1 VNQLLLHDF
10 FLAVSARYPKRVA
23 AWRHG
28 DSLTFAEVAAR
39 TEQMARA
46 LAAAGL
52 RRSDRLVWWGETDL
66 DLVPLMFATASLG
79 AIFAPVNPSLNKE
92 EAALL
97 LDLADPRLV
106 VVDEKHEGPI
116 QLGDLTRSTVT
127 SGIDSSPVQESDG
140 HIMYFT
146 SGTTGTPKGIVLSH
160 RTTMLRALPAL
171 ADAPRGPLV
180 SMFPLFHMSGWSSAI
195 GPWLCGEEVV
205 LADGGDAESLVREM
219 DEHRAYRF
227 YAIPAVWSRILEL
240 DLTPYDLTS
249 MRVADTGTS
258 ATTVELL
265 AAIHDALPH
274 TTTTVTYGS
283 TEASGVCKLPFEDL
297 LRKPGSVGPP
307 WPGVTVR
314 VEEGQLQVKSPFLFD
329 GYFRNPAATEA
340 AFVDGWYQTG
350 ELADIDDEGY
360 VSILGRVSD
369 MIRSGG
375 ESISPAEVDTVLLEH
390 PAVADAAS
398 AGIPDDSWGEIVTA
412 FVVLRPG
419 ASITLEDLQAH
430 CASRLARYKTPRRL
444 VLVDSIPRTGATRQ
458 VQRRQLVQRA

>member
-1 VNQLLLHDF
+1 MSQLLLHDF
-10 FLAVSARYPKRVA
+10 LLSVSARHPQRVA

-28 DSLTFAEVAAR
+28 DSLTFAEVADK
-39 TEQMARA
+39 TERMARS
-46 LAAAGL
+46 LAGAGL

-79 AIFAPVNPSLNKE
+79 AIFAPVNPSLNE
-92 EAALL
+92 DEAALL

-106 VVDEKHEGPI
+106 VVDEKHDGQM
-116 QLGDLTRSTVT
+116 QLGELTRATPT
-127 SGIDSSPVQESDG
+127 TGIDSPSVQETDG

-160 RTTMLRALPAL
+160 RTTLLRALPAL
-171 ADAPRGPLV
+171 GDGPRGPLV

-205 LADGGDAESLVREM
+205 LADGGDAEVLLRAMEK
-219 DEHRAYRF
+219 HRAHRF
-227 YAIPAVWSRILEL
+227 YGIPAVWRRILDV
-240 DLTPYDLTS
+240 DLTGYDLTS
-249 MRVADTGTS
+249 LKVADTGTS

-265 AAIHDALPH
+265 TAIHQALPQ

-297 LRKPGSVGPP
+297 QRKPGSVGPP
-307 WPGVTVR
+307 WPGVRVR
-314 VEEGQLQVKSPFLFD
+314 IEDGQLQVKSPFLFD

-350 ELADIDDEGY
+350 ELADMDDEGY

-375 ESISPAEVDTVLLEH
+375 ETISPAEVDAVLLEH
-390 PAVADAAS
+390 PAVVDAAA
-398 AGIPDDSWGEIVTA
+398 AGVADDDWGEIVTA
-412 FVVLRPG
+412 FLVLRPG
-419 ASITLEDLQAH
+419 ASITLEELQRH
-430 CASRLARYKTPRRL
+430 CDKRLARYKTPRRL

-458 VQRRQLVQRA
+458 VQRRQLVPKA